1 MKQLWSRFKPY
12 LRIVVLVATLIFLG
26 VALQNHWQ
34 EVTAIRI
41 EPAGVACLAIALGVT
56 LLSHL
61 GAGWAWGA
69 ILAVLDQSVSRVWAI
84 QVYLQTNLVKY
95 LPSNVLHFYAR
106 TLAAKNSGIPLGTA
120 TLSVILEPLLMV
132 AAALLV
138 ALVSF
143 RPDGI
148 QILGL
153 IAVLTAVHPRV
164 LNPLIHR
171 LVRWRASKENNPAI
185 ATLGLKHYPLVPLLA
200 EVGFLSLRG
209 VGFILTILALGSVD
223 PTGVPTLLGVYSMG
237 WLLGFITPGAPGG
250 LGVLEATVVA
260 LMNTTE
266 AIQSLSPGVLL
277 SALALYR
284 LISTLSEVMGAGLV
298 WLDAKFLISKVGR
311 GRSQSQGDQTNK
323 P

>member
-1 MKQLWSRFKPY
+1 MQQLWSRLKPY
-12 LRIVVLVATLIFLG
+12 LRIVILVATLIFLG
-26 VALQNHWQ
+26 TSLRNHWQ

-41 EPAGVACLAIALGVT
+41 EPSGVACLAIALGVT

-61 GAGWAWGA
+61 GAGWAWGE
-69 ILAVLDQSVSRVWAI
+69 ILAVLDQSVSSVWAI
-84 QVYLQTNLVKY
+84 QTYLQTNLVKY

-106 TLAAKNSGIPLGTA
+106 TMAAKNSGIPLATA
-120 TLSVILEPLLMV
+120 TLSVILEPVLMV

-143 RPDGI
+143 RPDRG
-148 QILGL
+148 QVLGL
-153 IAVLTAVHPRV
+153 IAVLVAVHPWV
-164 LNPLIHR
+164 LNPVIR
-171 LVRWRASKENNPAI
+171 YLVRWRAGK
-185 ATLGLKHYPLVPLLA
+185 ATHPGTILRLKHYPVVPLFG

-209 VGFILTILALGSVD
+209 IGFILTLLALDSVD
-223 PTGVPTLLGVYSMG
+223 PEIMLPLLSVYSMG

-260 LMNTTE
+260 LSNRTE
-266 AIQSLSPGVLL
+266 AVQGLSPGLIL

-298 WLDAKFLISKVGR
+298 WLDKKL
-311 GRSQSQGDQTNK
+311 QLQN
-323 P
+323 